1 MDLGYT
7 LILLVLAAGCWAGS
21 RYFEKRQNRL
31 ARQHCVPV
39 SASVCGYVPLE
50 GADRKGR
57 PVFATCLE
65 YQLDGKEYQVQLDD
79 QVAEAD
85 QQPLGTAVQL
95 LCSREDPTQC
105 MLAEC
110 PKRKGWF
117 L

>member
-1 MDLGYT
+1 MRAGVGLG
-7 LILLVLAAGCWAGS
+7 L
-21 RYFEKRQNRL
+21 RL
-31 ARQHCVPV
+31 CSPGR
-39 SASVCGYVPLE
+39 
-50 GADRKGR
+50 ADRKGR

-65 YQLDGKEYQVQLDD
+65 YQLEGKEYQVQLDD

-105 MLAEC
+105 MLAEF

-117 L
+117 CNRKSRIFQLIKCEFFPNGIDTVRWGIL

>member
-1 MDLGYT
+1 M
-7 LILLVLAAGCWAGS
+7 
-21 RYFEKRQNRL
+21 
-31 ARQHCVPV
+31 
-39 SASVCGYVPLE
+39 
-50 GADRKGR
+50 
-57 PVFATCLE
+57 
-65 YQLDGKEYQVQLDD
+65 DD

-105 MLAEC
+105 MLAEF

>member
-1 MDLGYT
+1 MTELFHSCRVSPAITYT
-7 LILLVLAAGCWAGS
+7 GERMEEALL
-21 RYFEKRQNRL
+21 R
-31 ARQHCVPV
+31 
-39 SASVCGYVPLE
+39 
-50 GADRKGR
+50 
-57 PVFATCLE
+57 
-65 YQLDGKEYQVQLDD
+65 VQLDD

-105 MLAEC
+105 MLAEF